1 MVRVLRF
8 LAVPALLITALALFA
23 ACSDDDEDPAD
34 PTSETTSAAT
44 AASTEPGGGTVP
56 EPSGETVTLGFSAW
70 PGWFPWQ
77 VAEKAGIFE
86 EVGLDVELTY
96 FEGYID
102 SLNALAAGQI
112 DANSQTLND
121 TLTSVSAGAEQV
133 IVLVNDN
140 STGNDQIIVT
150 GDINTIEDLAGKTI
164 GVEVG
169 VVDHFLLLQG
179 LESVDLSE
187 SDVTIQP
194 LLTDAAAAAFAAG
207 QLDAVGAFA
216 PFTTQALTREG
227 SKVLFDS
234 ADFPGSIPDH
244 LVVSKA
250 MVDERPGDVALLVEA
265 WFKTLAYIEAN
276 PEEATAIMATR
287 AGVTPEEYASY
298 DAGTT
303 IFTLEENI
311 AAFEPGDDYTSL
323 IYAAEQIATFLVDSG
338 LAEEPPDTSGIFD
351 SSFVEDYAARQ

>member
-1 MVRVLRF
+1 MLRA
-8 LAVPALLITALALFA
+8 LNILLIPALLAFALTA
-23 ACSDDDEDPAD
+23 CGDDDGDGDAS
-34 PTSETTSAAT
+34 PTAVATSAAT
-44 AASTEPGGGTVP
+44 AESTEAAGGETPVG
-56 EPSGETVTLGFSAW
+56 SGETVKLGFSAW

-77 VAEKAGIFE
+77 VAEEAGIFDD
-86 EVGLDVELTY
+86 VGIDVELTY

-121 TLTSVSAGAEQV
+121 TLTSVSAGSDQV

-150 GDINTIEDLAGKTI
+150 ADINTIADLAGKTI
-164 GVEVG
+164 AVEVG

-179 LESVDLSE
+179 LESVGLTE
-187 SDVTIQP
+187 ADVTIQP

-207 QLDAVGAFA
+207 QVDAVGAFA

-234 ADFPGSIPDH
+234 SDFPGSIPDH
-244 LVVSKA
+244 LVVSRA
-250 MVDERPGDVALLVEA
+250 MVDDRPGDVALLIEA
-265 WFKTLAYIEAN
+265 WFKTLEYIDAN
-276 PEEATAIMATR
+276 PVEARAIMATR

-311 AAFEPGDDYTSL
+311 GAFESGSDYSSL
-323 IYAAEQIATFLVDSG
+323 LYAAEQIAAFLVSSG
-338 LAEEPPDTSGIFD
+338 LAEEAPDTTGVFD

>member
-1 MVRVLRF
+1 MMRSGLKFVLIAAF
-8 LAVPALLITALALFA
+8 AAFALA
-23 ACSDDDEDPAD
+23 ACSDDDDGDAS
-34 PTSETTSAAT
+34 PTAAAT
-44 AASTEPGGGTVP
+44 PGATTEATADSSGGDAPVA
-56 EPSGETVTLGFSAW
+56 SGETVTLGFSAW

-77 VAEKAGIFE
+77 VAEEAGIFE

-96 FEGYID
+96 FEGYVD

-121 TLTSVSAGAEQV
+121 TLTSVSAGADQV

-150 GDINTIEDLAGKTI
+150 GDITGIEGLAGKTI
-164 GVEVG
+164 GIEVG

-179 LESVDLSE
+179 LESVGLTE
-187 SDVTIQP
+187 ADVSLQP

-244 LVVSKA
+244 LVVSRA
-250 MVDERPGDVALLVEA
+250 MVEERPGDVALLIEA

-276 PEEATAIMATR
+276 PVEATAIMATR
-287 AGVTPEEYASY
+287 AGVTPEEYAGY

-303 IFTLEENI
+303 IFTVEENI
-311 AAFEPGDDYTSL
+311 AAFEEGTDYSSL
-323 IYAAEQIATFLVDSG
+323 IYAAGQIATFLVSSG
-338 LAEEPPDTSGIFD
+338 LAEEAPDITGVFD
-351 SSFVEDYAARQ
+351 SSFVTDYAARQ

>member
-1 MVRVLRF
+1 MVRALK
-8 LAVPALLITALALFA
+8 LLLIPALAALTFA
-23 ACSDDDEDPAD
+23 ACGDDENDAPA
-34 PTSETTSAAT
+34 TATSANT
-44 AASTEPGGGTVP
+44 AVSRVP
-56 EPSGETVTLGFSAW
+56 APVASGETVKLGFSAW

-77 VAEKAGIFE
+77 VAEEAGIFD

-102 SLNALAAGQI
+102 SINALAAGQI

-121 TLTSVSAGAEQV
+121 TLTSVSAGSDQV

-150 GDINTIEDLAGKTI
+150 SDINTIEDLKGKTI
-164 GVEVG
+164 GAEVG

-179 LESVDLSE
+179 LQSVGLTE
-187 SDVTIQP
+187 KDVTVQP

-207 QLDAVGAFA
+207 QLDGVGVFA
-216 PFTTQALTREG
+216 PFTTQALERAG

-234 ADFPGSIPDH
+234 SDFPGSIPDH
-244 LVVSKA
+244 LVVSGD
-250 MVDERPGDVALLVEA
+250 MVKNRPGDVQLLVEA
-265 WFKTLAYIEAN
+265 WFKTLDYIKAN
-276 PEEATAIMATR
+276 PDEAKRIMSAR

-303 IFTLEENI
+303 IFTLDQNI
-311 AAFEPGDDYTSL
+311 TAFKDGTDYSSL
-323 IYAAEQIATFLVDSG
+323 QYAAQQIATFLVESE
-338 LAEEPPDTSGIFD
+338 LAEKEPDLTGLFD
-351 SSFVEDYAARQ
+351 PSFVQRYADTAQSQ

>member
-1 MVRVLRF
+1 MTRALRF
-8 LAVPALLITALALFA
+8 LVIPALFAVAFA
-23 ACSDDDEDPAD
+23 ACSDGNDDAAT
-34 PTSETTSAAT
+34 PTSEATAAAT
-44 AASTEPGGGTVP
+44 AAAATEPAGGTVP
-56 EPSGETVTLGFSAW
+56 GPSGETVKLGFSAW

-77 VAEKAGIFE
+77 VAEEAGIFE
-86 EVGLDVELTY
+86 EVGLDVDLTY

-150 GDINTIEDLAGKTI
+150 GDIATIEDLAGKTI
-164 GVEVG
+164 GIEVG

-179 LESVDLSE
+179 LESVGLSE
-187 SDVTIQP
+187 SDVTIQN

-207 QLDAVGAFA
+207 QLNAVGAFA

-234 ADFPGSIPDH
+234 SDFPGSIPDH
-244 LVVSKA
+244 LVVTKA
-250 MVDERPGDVALLVEA
+250 LVDERPGDVALLIEA

-276 PEEATAIMATR
+276 PEEATAIMAER

-303 IFTLEENI
+303 IFTLEQNI
-311 AAFEPGDDYTSL
+311 AAFQPGDDYTSL
-323 IYAAEQIATFLVDSG
+323 IYAADQIAQFLVDSG

-351 SSFVEDYAARQ
+351 SSFVEDYAASQ

>member
-1 MVRVLRF
+1 MMRMLRI
-8 LAVPALLITALALFA
+8 ALLPMLLVFVLA
-23 ACSDDDEDPAD
+23 ACGGSDDDAVGS
-34 PTSETTSAAT
+34 PTSRASTSATSAAT
-44 AASTEPGGGTVP
+44 SSAGAQKPVASGQPVK
-56 EPSGETVTLGFSAW
+56 LGFSAW

-77 VAEKAGIFE
+77 VAEEAGIFD
-86 EVGLDVELTY
+86 EVGIEVDLTY

-102 SLNALAAGQI
+102 SINALAAGQL

-121 TLTSVSAGAEQV
+121 TLTSVSAGSDQV

-150 GDINTIEDLAGKTI
+150 SDINSIEDLAGKNI

-179 LESVDLSE
+179 LQSKGLSE
-187 SDVTIQP
+187 ADLTISP

-207 QLDAVGAFA
+207 QLDGVGVFA
-216 PFTTQALTREG
+216 PFTTQALTRQG

-234 ADFPGSIPDH
+234 SDFPGTIPDH
-244 LVVSKA
+244 LVVSRK
-250 MVDERPGDVALLVEA
+250 MIDDRPGDVALLVEA
-265 WFKTLAYIEAN
+265 WFKTLDYIKENPDEAK
-276 PEEATAIMATR
+276 AIMAAK
-287 AGVTPEEYASY
+287 AGVSVEDYATY

-303 IFTLEENI
+303 IFTLEQNLEAFQPGDGYKSLDYAAKQI
-311 AAFEPGDDYTSL
+311 AAF
-323 IYAAEQIATFLVDSG
+323 LVSSG
-338 LAEEPPDTSGIFD
+338 LAEEEPDTSNVFD